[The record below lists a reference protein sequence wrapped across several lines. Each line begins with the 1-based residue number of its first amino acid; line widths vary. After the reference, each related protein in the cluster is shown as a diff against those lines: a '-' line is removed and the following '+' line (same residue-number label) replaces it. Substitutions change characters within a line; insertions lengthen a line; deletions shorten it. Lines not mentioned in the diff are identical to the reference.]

1 MRMDAPHALDR
12 TTEVSTPAVGFIRS
26 AVTNAKASGMK
37 TRPVGEFVV
46 ARTPP
51 TGLAPHTVIAAPEAG
66 IASTVARAPLTMI
79 GGEIGSAAMSP
90 VTSTVSAVIVN
101 CCSRPLDWYD
111 SRLIEFTPAMV
122 KRSPFLSDVAPD
134 AQPFVLRLEP
144 VWFAPLM
151 TGVEA
156 VKVPVT

>member
-1 MRMDAPHALDR
+1 MRMDTPHAFER

-66 IASTVARAPLTMI
+66 IASTVARAPRTYI
-79 GGEIGSAAMSP
+79 GGGSGSAGVSP
-90 VTSTVSAVIVN
+90 RTAPASAGI
-101 CCSRPLDWYD
+101 
-111 SRLIEFTPAMV
+111 
-122 KRSPFLSDVAPD
+122 
-134 AQPFVLRLEP
+134 
-144 VWFAPLM
+144 
-151 TGVEA
+151 
-156 VKVPVT
+156 